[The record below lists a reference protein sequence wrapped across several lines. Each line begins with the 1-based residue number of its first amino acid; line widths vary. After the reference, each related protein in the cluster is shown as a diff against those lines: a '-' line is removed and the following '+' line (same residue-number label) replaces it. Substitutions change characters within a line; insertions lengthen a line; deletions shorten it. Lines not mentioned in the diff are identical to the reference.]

1 MTCWHAEI
9 KFNSMVYSYIRFST
23 NKQDDVQQQQAIKTW
38 AEPRGIIVDEFVKDE
53 GISGGVSYRDRNLY
67 KLVRKLKPGDTLIV
81 SEISRLGRSM
91 SDLNLL
97 INQELKPRKVRLVCI
112 KLNLD
117 LDCSNI
123 KAIDEMLLFAFSF
136 SAQLEKELIQ
146 ARTQSAIDARKEAIK
161 KDGGFISKAGNWTK
175 KLGAKK
181 GHKYGHIAGAA
192 AGMKHAKDAAN
203 WRDGSDLY
211 RLVVMD
217 VARGKTF
224 NQILEHAIQK
234 YDEEPD
240 KYCTRQG
247 RPLCGGTLSRWLK
260 EIRIGI

>member
-1 MTCWHAEI
+1 MTYAY
-9 KFNSMVYSYIRFST
+9 VRFST
-23 NKQDDVQQQQAIKTW
+23 SHQDDVQQQQAIKTW
-38 AEPRGIIVDEFVKDE
+38 SEPRGISIDEFVADE

-161 KDGGFISKAGNWTK
+161 KEGGFMSKAGNWTK

-192 AGMKHAKDAAN
+192 AGMKHSKDAAS
-203 WRDGSDLY
+203 WRDSSDLY

-224 NQILEHAIQK
+224 YQILEHAGRMF
-234 YDEEPD
+234 DDDPE

-247 RPLCGGTLSRWLK
+247 KKLCGGTLSRWLK

>member
-1 MTCWHAEI
+1 
-9 KFNSMVYSYIRFST
+9 MVYAYLRYST
-23 NKQDDVQQQQAIKTW
+23 SHQDDVQQKQAIKTW
-38 AEPRGIIVDEFVKDE
+38 SEPRGISVDEFVADE

-136 SAQLEKELIQ
+136 SAQLEKELICS
-146 ARTQSAIDARKEAIK
+146 RTQSAIDARKEAIK

-247 RPLCGGTLSRWLK
+247 KPLCGGTLSRWLK